1 MRNKSFSGEYDFL
14 SNFYKCNI
22 EIDGLKF
29 KNTESA
35 FQSYKDLSRQNDF
48 EILDARTAKF
58 LGRQVDLRNDWD
70 LVKDDIMY
78 KVVKAKFQ
86 QNEELLERLKA
97 TGNMLLIE
105 GNDWHDNYWGDCT
118 CNKCKHIKGKN
129 KPSNLSHT

>member
-1 MRNKSFSGEYDFL
+1 M
-14 SNFYKCNI
+14 
-22 EIDGLKF
+22 KF

-129 KPSNLSHT
+129 KLGKILMKLRKEL